1 LKPYTEKNK
10 YVFNII
16 VKLYVYN
23 IKGELVDELVNS
35 SILKGDYEITWD
47 AAHLH
52 SGIYFISF
60 NIYNNDKILDFVMTE
75 KLMLIK

>member
-1 LKPYTEKNK
+1 MLKDAHL
-10 YVFNII
+10 
-16 VKLYVYN
+16 KLYVYN

-35 SILKGDYEITWD
+35 SILKGDYKMTWD
-47 AAHLH
+47 ASHLH

-60 NIYNNDKILDFVMTE
+60 NIYNDDKVLDFVMTE